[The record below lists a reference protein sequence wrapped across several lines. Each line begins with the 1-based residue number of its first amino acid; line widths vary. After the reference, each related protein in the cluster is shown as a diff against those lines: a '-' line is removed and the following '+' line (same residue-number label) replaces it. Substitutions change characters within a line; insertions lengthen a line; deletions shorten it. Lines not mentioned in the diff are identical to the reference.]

1 MNQILDDES
10 LGTTYGVHYTPDG
23 MWRIMCFFGTK
34 LIVYKDIGGVF
45 DIVQNITLGTG
56 NAMKTCAIT
65 DDHQY
70 IASNIG
76 NMAYIFKFNSS
87 TEQYD

>member
-1 MNQILDDES
+1 MNTAGTFNIL
-10 LGTTYGVHYTPDG
+10 
-23 MWRIMCFFGTK
+23 
-34 LIVYKDIGGVF
+34 
-45 DIVQNITLGTG
+45 QNITLGTG

-76 NMAYIFKFNSS
+76 NMAYIYNFNSG
-87 TEQYD
+87 TQQYDVLH